1 MRHCGRR
8 ARIILFNAHC
18 LGIYTLR
25 KIYSNDVRRIART
38 LVMNQAKEL
47 FAAGKLNEAIQE
59 LLLEVKANPGDAS
72 RRTFLFELSCLAGD
86 WGRAE
91 RQLDVIGHQSA
102 EAELGVMVYR
112 ANINAERERRRVFA
126 EGVQPHFLR

>member
-1 MRHCGRR
+1 MRPCGRQ
-8 ARIILFNAHC
+8 ARIILFSAHC
-18 LGIYTLR
+18 SGICTLR
-25 KIYSNDVRRIART
+25 KIYSNDERHRARI
-38 LVMNQAKEL
+38 LGMNQAKDL
-47 FAAGKLNEAIQE
+47 FAAGRLNEAIE
-59 LLLEVKANPGDAS
+59 VLLLEGKANPGDAS

-86 WGRAE
+86 WERAE

-126 EGVQPHFLR
+126 EGV